1 MRLST
6 ARDLDV
12 ALAGVALDE
21 PAPGWSADPVAPP
34 RVVGAIVDL
43 FARRYDGVAAVR
55 AIAAARLPVLAVA
68 EHDDAEVR
76 RAALDA
82 GALRVFSYNKLFTDG
97 PRLIDVWLAPTGGRS

>member
-1 MRLST
+1 M
-6 ARDLDV
+6 
-12 ALAGVALDE
+12 
-21 PAPGWSADPVAPP
+21 
-34 RVVGAIVDL
+34 DL

-55 AIAAARLPVLAVA
+55 AIADARLPVLAVA
-68 EHDDAEVR
+68 EHDDTEVR

>member
-1 MRLST
+1 
-6 ARDLDV
+6 
-12 ALAGVALDE
+12 
-21 PAPGWSADPVAPP
+21 
-34 RVVGAIVDL
+34 VVGAIVDL
-43 FARRYDGVAAVR
+43 FARRYDGVAAVH

-97 PRLIDVWLAPTGGRS
+97 PRLIDVWLAPMGGRS